1 LERRPRASASED
13 AVASIAIAAE
23 RAIAAH
29 AGADVELIVDGDR
42 APWVVQAR
50 PVVHPAR
57 RDPRP
62 APPAIVLAPLVADG
76 RRWVWDVA
84 HNPDPLSPAQ
94 AALVERVERAG
105 SAPWAM
111 RVCAGYLYTAPRAPT
126 APPPDRPASIAA
138 LAARSREVERRI
150 AAALDEAEP
159 IAGHEP
165 AGREPEPASIEAAV
179 ARYLAFYQL
188 WAREL
193 VPLAAAARHLAPTS
207 ARSARPSALDAALRA
222 AARGERSAASVIEQ
236 FGVLAPAW
244 DVAVPTFAEQP
255 SVVSGAIARL
265 RAALASAP
273 TRADPAPRDPDPD
286 RELAE
291 DLGERDDLWFARA
304 QWLVRRALLSRAAA
318 IGLPAEHAGWV
329 PLDALATAT
338 AEAVGDLRRTAAAA
352 RAAAT
357 RATGWAMPATV
368 IRDAEGALGSAEDPP
383 PHQTLHG
390 VGLGGRVTGR
400 VRRFASLATASAAA
414 PVDVV
419 VTRAV
424 TPALAALVAGCAALV
439 SESGGLLDH
448 GAALARELGIPCVV
462 GCRGA
467 WQRLEDGALVTVDG
481 DRGTVTAHD
490 R

>member
-1 LERRPRASASED
+1 
-13 AVASIAIAAE
+13 
-23 RAIAAH
+23 
-29 AGADVELIVDGDR
+29 
-42 APWVVQAR
+42 
-50 PVVHPAR
+50 
-57 RDPRP
+57 
-62 APPAIVLAPLVADG
+62 
-76 RRWVWDVA
+76 
-84 HNPDPLSPAQ
+84 
-94 AALVERVERAG
+94 
-105 SAPWAM
+105 
-111 RVCAGYLYTAPRAPT
+111 
-126 APPPDRPASIAA
+126 
-138 LAARSREVERRI
+138 
-150 AAALDEAEP
+150 
-159 IAGHEP
+159 
-165 AGREPEPASIEAAV
+165 
-179 ARYLAFYQL
+179 
-188 WAREL
+188 
-193 VPLAAAARHLAPTS
+193 
-207 ARSARPSALDAALRA
+207 
-222 AARGERSAASVIEQ
+222 
-236 FGVLAPAW
+236 
-244 DVAVPTFAEQP
+244 
-255 SVVSGAIARL
+255 
-265 RAALASAP
+265 
-273 TRADPAPRDPDPD
+273 
-286 RELAE
+286 
-291 DLGERDDLWFARA
+291 
-304 QWLVRRALLSRAAA
+304 
-318 IGLPAEHAGWV
+318 V